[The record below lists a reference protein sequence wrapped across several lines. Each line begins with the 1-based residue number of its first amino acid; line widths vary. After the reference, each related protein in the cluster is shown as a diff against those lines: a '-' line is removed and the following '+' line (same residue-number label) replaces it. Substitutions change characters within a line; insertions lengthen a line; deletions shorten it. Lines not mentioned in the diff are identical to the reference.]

1 VNAAGAGRP
10 AETTVAIAVACDGWR
25 AIPDLEARCRAAVAA
40 ALAGGGWTAPA
51 EVSLLLADDSEMRR
65 LNREFRDR
73 DKATNVLAFPAG
85 GSGAGGSGAGG
96 APILLGD
103 VALGH
108 ETVGAEA
115 AAQGK
120 APADH
125 LAHLIVHGVLHLLG
139 FDHEDDRAASEMEGL
154 ETRALAALGIAD
166 PYRLEAVAAGGRGS

>member
-1 VNAAGAGRP
+1 MSEVGTDARRP
-10 AETTVAIAVACDGWR
+10 AETAVAVAVACDGWR

-85 GSGAGGSGAGG
+85 GSGAGG

-108 ETVGAEA
+108 ETVRAEA

-120 APADH
+120 TPADH

-154 ETRALAALGIAD
+154 ERQALAALGVAD
-166 PYRLEAVAAGGRGS
+166 PYRLEAVAADGGRGQ